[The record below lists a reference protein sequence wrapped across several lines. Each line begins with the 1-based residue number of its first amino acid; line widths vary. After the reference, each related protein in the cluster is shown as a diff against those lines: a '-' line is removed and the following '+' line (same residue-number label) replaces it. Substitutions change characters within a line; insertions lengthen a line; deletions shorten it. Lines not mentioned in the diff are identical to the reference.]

1 MSQDPPTQGV
11 KKRSERGEGIVTGN
25 QAVRRAIAVLKAFS
39 DDAPEMGV
47 TEVSRKVNLH
57 KSTVYRLLSAFEGE
71 GLIGKSPE
79 NGKYRLRPV
88 LIVLGAQVLL
98 HTAAPRRPLP

>member
-1 MSQDPPTQGV
+1 MAQELSGQNM
-11 KKRSERGEGIVTGN
+11 KKRSPRGEGIVTGN

-47 TEVSRKVNLH
+47 TEVSRRVNLH

-71 GLIGKSPE
+71 GPIGK
-79 NGKYRLRPV
+79 NRQTGKDRLRREPV
-88 LIVLGAQVLL
+88 VPGEQVLR
-98 HTAAPRRPLP
+98 HTDVP